1 MTAASTSRP
10 TPVPAPADDPAGVPA
25 AVEQLL
31 KAHDSSSVLEI
42 CERILADFGIA
53 GQLHWRAPETR
64 DAHASGWCFDLA
76 EDTQR
81 QHVLTLSR
89 DEPVAEALRE
99 KLAWL
104 GRLADTR
111 LRQLA
116 ESSRLYEAISR
127 LALAERLQRALY
139 AIAEQASAEHDMPAL
154 MRSLHTIVSSLMYA
168 ENFYIALYDPAGD
181 SVM

>member
-1 MTAASTSRP
+1 MNAASTSRS

-25 AVEQLL
+25 AIEQLL

-42 CERILADFGIA
+42 CERILADFGIT
-53 GQLHWRAPETR
+53 GRLQWRAPEAR
-64 DAHASGWCFDLA
+64 DAHAAGWHFDLA
-76 EDTQR
+76 EDTQH

-89 DEPVAEALRE
+89 DEPVAEPLHG

-116 ESSRLYEAISR
+116 ESSRLRSE
-127 LALAERLQRALY
+127 ERR
-139 AIAEQASAEHDMPAL
+139 
-154 MRSLHTIVSSLMYA
+154 
-168 ENFYIALYDPAGD
+168 
-181 SVM
+181 